1 MYHNIIHYACIID
14 TGTTETMESI
24 GLYNGKIKIISDGC
38 TLDPNAYF
46 EDNTLV
52 GTNWVNLF
60 KLEGLAQ
67 TGTRIDITTGGDYA
81 YLTGMNITLANQTL
95 DNLMPYHEGLQ
106 QLEQAWLIGAGIQ
119 FFVVCDRERFI
130 QRWEGVIDNIAF
142 TDEDFTFSAVDKLV
156 KKFKQLP
163 QVVGDQ
169 IAIGNIKYAP
179 MKLVSNEEETVLL
192 ESHTIVR
199 ILPYGENYCD
209 GTYAQNA
216 EGWSASMWGSD
227 MDIVGFGVQK
237 QWPSQLSQS
246 AIAYF
251 GQRILT
257 PMNNRD
263 YWIILELSQEHPEWI
278 GKTITIED
286 KDYLIIDT
294 KLDIIPDS
302 ATLTNPVPETG
313 LWVLAKDFDANIT
326 TEGLFGVPKSIRYA
340 TNCVNVADAT
350 AVLDS
355 LKQFSTEK
363 VLCTISNKLKV
374 LQFSKDVSLVDL
386 VTDTDGNIIFYTKSA
401 DGTMVEVN
409 INGIIDADNN
419 IVIVNESRRREI
431 VTPNRVTVSSS
442 SGMGWQALFDDEY
455 EPIYNDPLGFQYN
468 DTTKWSGTNYNLR
481 EVYNGKN
488 LNRTINPDIK
498 CIYASSS
505 TDLTTGKLN
514 PIKLYMEF
522 DNLDIEQEY
531 KPYIFMQSDYYE
543 SQQWAATYD
552 SADNHHPAVV
562 LPYNSTLDVPDTDPN
577 HQESNNSDT
586 NLWFGNRSPTHDV
599 NSRSIW
605 ADMWV
610 CNIYPVI
617 IHEQHGLITASSL
630 DSNFQPVVPYTFDM
644 PKRVGRSE
652 VLRFTVDNP
661 DFPDDGRYTKMYAY
675 QAALPYAV
683 TTAPIELL
691 PDNGSVGAEITINY
705 WRAYKDSNYTITSIF
720 TNQPVTTGL
729 IRVGGAHSEYIQ
741 VATPSGN
748 ERQFLLNSIATGNTP
763 TINSEVPVI
772 SADDIKLATKEK
784 TTRILL
790 EIQSEY
796 FIDRAV
802 RYLDP
807 GFNGASNNTA
817 LLDISPEFLKVMG
830 LGLMIDEPIVL
841 GDLYVSL
848 KSKTGATVPS
858 DSVYGALHYM
868 TDTYSGL
875 LGDYSSLPTDRA
887 MVDPKLWNIGR
898 LISEQKN
905 TFDYVTELC
914 QQSFVTGWTNR
925 MGDIIYS
932 VLNPEFEANDGD
944 NMLVYFTEAN
954 IVRDSLSALSLTP
967 LTQVYNEFD
976 IQFAFNYVTNKYD
989 KQYSVK
995 HVDKDAFPPVD
1006 ASNGNQV
1013 ADNSTQII
1021 PVAYQS
1027 EQGTGVI
1034 LIPTIYFVEANWKQF
1049 FIYNTFD
1056 IPGIPLNHAIWGTVT
1071 GFESINNGL
1080 TTKIRFKMDMDKSI
1094 IVDSP
1099 DLQLEGTWL
1108 SNIYTISDV
1117 WTEYVIGI
1125 SDYMMA
1131 KDVWE
1136 QCHAGWLENKT
1147 INKAPT
1153 SLTDL
1158 IWATDLTIL
1167 DSDLASP
1174 YEEYAYQYL
1183 MLMAKWATRQK
1194 WQVEFD
1200 IPVNEFNSKLEL
1212 MQRVKFHDPVLT
1224 PDITIDN
1231 VLTTQY
1237 GVGYITSL
1245 AVIPNEDVIKIG
1257 LTFEKF
1263 GSRTRV
1269 PVQPITITETGS
1281 AITISETGTA
1291 ITITEA

>member
-1 MYHNIIHYACIID
+1 MNYNIIHYACVID

-24 GLYNGKIKIISDGC
+24 GLHNGKIKIISDGC
-38 TLDPNAYF
+38 QLAPSACF
-46 EDNTLV
+46 EDDTLV
-52 GTNWVNLF
+52 GDNWVNLF

-67 TGTRIDITTGGDYA
+67 TGTRIDIVTGGDYA
-81 YLTGMNITLANQTL
+81 YLTGMNVILANQTL
-95 DNLMPYHEGLQ
+95 DGTMPYHEALQ
-106 QLEQAWLIGAGIQ
+106 QLQQSWLIGAGIQ

-163 QVVGDQ
+163 QVAGDQ

-179 MKLVSNEEETVLL
+179 MKLVSKEEETVLL
-192 ESHTIVR
+192 ESHTIAR
-199 ILPYGENYCD
+199 ILPYGEQYCD

-237 QWPSQLSQS
+237 QYPSQLAQS
-246 AIAYF
+246 AVAYF

-263 YWIILELSQEHPEWI
+263 YWIILELSQEQPDWI
-278 GKTITIED
+278 GKTITIQD
-286 KDYLIIDT
+286 NDYLIIDT

-302 ATLTNPVPETG
+302 ITLTNPVPEPA
-313 LWVLAKDFDANIT
+313 LWVLAKDFDADLT
-326 TEGLFGVPKSIRYA
+326 TEALFGVPKSIRYA
-340 TNCVNVADAT
+340 ANCVNVADAT

-386 VTDTDGNIIFYTKSA
+386 VTDADGNIIFYTKSA
-401 DGTMVEVN
+401 DGTMVEVK
-409 INGIIDADNN
+409 IDGKIDAENN
-419 IVIVNESRRREI
+419 IVIINETRRREI
-431 VTPNRVTVSSS
+431 VTPDRVTVSSS
-442 SGMGWQALFDDEY
+442 KGMGWQAQFTPDEY
-455 EPIYNDPLGFQYN
+455 EPIYNDPLGFQYS
-468 DTTKWSGTNYNLR
+468 DTTKWSGSDYNLR

-488 LNRTINPDIK
+488 LSRQINPDIK

-505 TDLTTGKLN
+505 TDLETGKLN

-522 DNLDIEQEY
+522 DDLDIEQDY

-543 SQQWAATYD
+543 GQQWAATYD
-552 SADNHHPAVV
+552 SAENHHPPVV

-577 HQESNNSDT
+577 HQESNNSDS

-605 ADMWV
+605 ADVWV

-617 IHEQHGLITASSL
+617 IHGQHGLITASSL
-630 DSNFQPVVPYTFDM
+630 DSNFLPVVPYTFDM
-644 PKRVGRSE
+644 PKRVGRSDA
-652 VLRFTVDNP
+652 LRLTVENP

-675 QAALPYAV
+675 QAVLPYAV

-691 PDNGSVGAEITINY
+691 PDNDSIGAEITINY
-705 WRAYKDSNYTITSIF
+705 WRAYKDSNYTITSVF
-720 TNQPVTTGL
+720 TNQPITTGL
-729 IRVGGAHSEYIQ
+729 IRLGNAHSEYIQ
-741 VATPSGN
+741 VATDSGN
-748 ERQFLLNSIATGNTP
+748 ERQFLLNSIATGATP
-763 TINSEVPVI
+763 AINSEVPTI
-772 SADDIKLATKEK
+772 STDDIKIATKEK
-784 TTRILL
+784 TTRLLL

-817 LLDISPEFLKVMG
+817 LLDISPEFLKIMG
-830 LGLMIDEPIVL
+830 LGLMIDEPIAI

-848 KSKTGATVPS
+848 KSKAVTVPS

-875 LGDYSSLPTDRA
+875 VGDYSSLPTDRA
-887 MVDPKLWNIGR
+887 LVDPKLWNIGR
-898 LISEQKN
+898 LIQDQKN

-925 MGDIIYS
+925 MGDITYA
-932 VLNPEFEANDGD
+932 VLSPEFEATDSD
-944 NMLVYFTEAN
+944 NTLVYFTENN
-954 IVRDSLSALSLTP
+954 IIRDSLSPLSLTP

-976 IQFAFNYVTNKYD
+976 IQFAYNYATGKYD
-989 KQYSVK
+989 KQYSIK
-995 HVDKDAFPPVD
+995 HVDEPEFPPVD
-1006 ASNGNQV
+1006 ASNGKQV
-1013 ADNSTQII
+1013 ANDSSTII
-1021 PVAYQS
+1021 PVSYQS
-1027 EQGTGVI
+1027 ENGTGSI
-1034 LIPTIYFVEANWKQF
+1034 LLPTIHFVEDDWKQV

-1056 IPGIPLNHAIWGTVT
+1056 TPGTPLNHAIWGTVT
-1071 GFESINNGL
+1071 EIIAITPT

-1099 DLQLEGTWL
+1099 DLQLEGAWL
-1108 SNIYTISDV
+1108 SNIYTIGDI

-1125 SDYMMA
+1125 SDYLMA

-1153 SLTDL
+1153 NLTDL
-1158 IWATDLTIL
+1158 IWATDLATL
-1167 DSDLASP
+1167 DSPIASQ
-1174 YEEYAYQYL
+1174 YEEYAYNYL

-1194 WQVEFD
+1194 LQVEFD
-1200 IPVNEFNSKLEL
+1200 VPVNEPNSKLEL
-1212 MQRVKFHDPVLT
+1212 MQRVRFHDPVLT
-1224 PDITIDN
+1224 PDIVVGN

-1245 AVIPNEDVIKIG
+1245 ALVPNEDVIKLG

-1263 GSRTRV
+1263 GSRMRT
-1269 PVQPITITETGS
+1269 PPQPIVITETGS
-1281 AITISETGTA
+1281 AITITETGIA